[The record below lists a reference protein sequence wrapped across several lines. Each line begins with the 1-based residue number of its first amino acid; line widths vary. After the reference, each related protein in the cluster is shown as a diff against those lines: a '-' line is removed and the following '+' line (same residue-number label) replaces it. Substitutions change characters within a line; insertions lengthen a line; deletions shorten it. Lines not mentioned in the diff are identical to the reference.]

1 MKIKSQFRL
10 LLAGIIIIPLTLI
23 LIMFSQNYAN
33 NQKRLII
40 PGYDELVGSSNHD
53 FQIDAKA
60 WKIVQKKLSR
70 RPEGIEYLILDKNN
84 KLLLTN
90 FSDFASSLHSKN
102 NQYSSEDIFN
112 FIHTT
117 GKDYFYQ
124 IDTAHVGNKDA
135 LTVISRLTRKSPRY
149 PNRPINPVFI
159 FVIILFILFL
169 FSSIVIFLITKS
181 ITKSVTL
188 LDDCTKRIASG
199 ELDVEVEATGSNE
212 IVSLTHSLNKMRL
225 SLQEEN
231 IRRSRF
237 IMGISHD
244 LRTPI
249 ALIKGYAEAISDG
262 MVDDVAMRDK
272 SVEIIINKADQLN
285 ERIDELI
292 DFVKLDTTEWRQ
304 SLQSKELKSIL
315 DEFCKRVSMDA
326 QLLNKNFSYDIQL
339 PDGFLVSLDEK
350 LFLRALENLTN
361 NAFRYTAKDGNILL
375 SAKFD
380 EKQKSTFISIK
391 DDGQG
396 ISQKDLPY
404 IFDPLYRGTN
414 SRREDGKG
422 LGLSIVKTIVNSHGW
437 NLQVFSQEGNGSEF
451 ILQLGV

>member
-1 MKIKSQFRL
+1 M
-10 LLAGIIIIPLTLI
+10 
-23 LIMFSQNYAN
+23 
-33 NQKRLII
+33 II
-40 PGYDELVGSSNHD
+40 PGYDELVGSSNFD
-53 FQIDAKA
+53 FQVDAES

-70 RPEGIEYLILDKNN
+70 RPEDIEYLIFDKNHN
-84 KLLLTN
+84 LILTN
-90 FSDFASSLHSKN
+90 INDFSSQIDSQN
-102 NQYSSEDIFN
+102 NQYTSEEIFN
-112 FIHTT
+112 FIHLT
-117 GKDYFYQ
+117 GKNYFYQ
-124 IDTAHVGNKDA
+124 IDNAYLNNDNSIIV
-135 LTVISRLTRKSPRY
+135 VSRLSKNSPRH
-149 PNRPINPVFI
+149 PDRLTHP
-159 FVIILFILFL
+159 LFILVMVLVALFL
-169 FSSIVIFLITKS
+169 FCSIVIFLITKS

-225 SLQEEN
+225 SLQEEK

-292 DFVKLDTTEWRQ
+292 DFVKLDTSEWRQ
-304 SLQSKELKSIL
+304 SLQSKKLKSIL

-339 PDGFLVSLDEK
+339 PDEFSVSLDEK

-375 SAKFD
+375 SAKLD
-380 EKQKSTFISIK
+380 EKQNSVFISIK
-391 DDGQG
+391 DDGNG
-396 ISQKDLPY
+396 ISQKDLPF

-437 NLQVFSQEGNGSEF
+437 NLKVLSQEGEGSEF

>member
-1 MKIKSQFRL
+1 MKIKSQFHL
-10 LLAGIIIIPLTLI
+10 LLAGIIIIPLSLI
-23 LIMFSQNYAN
+23 FIMFFQNYTN
-33 NQKRLII
+33 SPKRLII
-40 PGYDELVGSSNHD
+40 PGYDELVGSSNYN
-53 FQIDAKA
+53 FQVDAES

-70 RPEGIEYLILDKNN
+70 RPEGLEYLIFDKNLN
-84 KLLLTN
+84 LVLTN
-90 FSDFASSLHSKN
+90 FNDFELDLHLDN
-102 NQYSSEDIFN
+102 NQYSSEEIFD
-112 FIHTT
+112 FIYSS

-124 IDTAHVGNKDA
+124 IDSAHIDEEKSLIVVTRLPKQLPRTPNKF
-135 LTVISRLTRKSPRY
+135 
-149 PNRPINPVFI
+149 INPIFI
-159 FVIILFILFL
+159 IAIILVSLVI

-199 ELDVEVEATGSNE
+199 ELDLEVEATGSNE

-262 MVDDVAMRDK
+262 MVDDVKMRDK

-285 ERIDELI
+285 DRIDELI
-292 DFVKLDTTEWRQ
+292 DFVKLNTTEWRQ
-304 SLQSKELKSIL
+304 SLQSKKLKSIL
-315 DEFCKRVSMDA
+315 DEFCKRVSVDA
-326 QLLNKNFSYDIQL
+326 QLLNKVFSYDIQL
-339 PDGFLVSLDEK
+339 QDDFSVYMDEK

-380 EKQKSTFISIK
+380 EKQKIAFVSIK
-391 DDGQG
+391 DDGHG
-396 ISQKDLPY
+396 ISKKDLPY

-422 LGLSIVKTIVNSHGW
+422 LGLSIVKTVVDSHGW
-437 NLQVFSQEGNGSEF
+437 LLKVYSQEGEGSEF
-451 ILQLGV
+451 ILQLGM

>member
-1 MKIKSQFRL
+1 MKIKSQFSL
-10 LLAGIIIIPLTLI
+10 LLAGIIIIPLALI
-23 LIMFSQNYAN
+23 FIMFFQNYTN
-33 NQKRLII
+33 SPKRLII
-40 PGYDELVGSSNHD
+40 PGYDELVGSSNYN
-53 FQIDAKA
+53 FQVDAES
-60 WKIVQKKLSR
+60 WQIVQKKLSR
-70 RPEGIEYLILDKNN
+70 RPEGLEYLIFDKNYN
-84 KLLLTN
+84 LVLSN
-90 FSDFASSLHSKN
+90 FSDFASQLNSEN
-102 NQYSSEDIFN
+102 NQYSSEEIFD
-112 FIHTT
+112 FIYSS
-117 GKDYFYQ
+117 GKNYFYQ
-124 IDTAHVGNKDA
+124 IDTAHIDEEKSLVVV
-135 LTVISRLTRKSPRY
+135 TRLPRFSPRIKY
-149 PNRPINPVFI
+149 RLRNPIFI
-159 FVIILFILFL
+159 IAIILVSLVI
-169 FSSIVIFLITKS
+169 FSSIVIFLITRS

-199 ELDVEVEATGSNE
+199 ELDLEVEATGSNE

-225 SLQEEN
+225 SLQDEK

-262 MVDDVAMRDK
+262 MVDDVAMREK

-292 DFVKLDTTEWRQ
+292 DFVKLDTSEWRQ
-304 SLQSKELKSIL
+304 SLQSKKIKSIL
-315 DEFCKRVSMDA
+315 EDFCKRVSMDA

-339 PDGFLVSLDEK
+339 SDTISVSLDEK

-361 NAFRYTAKDGNILL
+361 NAFRYTTKGGNILL
-375 SAKFD
+375 SANFD
-380 EKQKSTFISIK
+380 EKQNSVFISIK

-396 ISQKDLPY
+396 ISQKDLPF

-422 LGLSIVKTIVNSHGW
+422 LGLSIVKTVVNSHGW
-437 NLQVFSQEGNGSEF
+437 NLKVLSQEGKGCEF